1 VSECVF
7 VYVKEREKEGE
18 SDEVRNI
25 KRLREK
31 KTDRW
36 NCHLLRNSE
45 RERERGRKIE
55 GEEDK

>member
-36 NCHLLRNSE
+36 NCHLLRHSD
-45 RERERGRKIE
+45 RE
-55 GEEDK
+55 

>member
-1 VSECVF
+1 MCVCLF

-36 NCHLLRNSE
+36 NCHFLRNSD
-45 RERERGRKIE
+45 REGGRKIE